1 MQRVIFYSPNIKILN
16 GAHHLHIYPSKLDK
30 TQFFRWHF
38 YSLFLFSMSVFIQ
51 FKHVMVVTLNSFHFY
66 VPLLLLTNLYSQTF
80 WTKTLMRGERSKF
93 IMCISHAII
102 IDVSAYIIFT
112 IWRIHLGA
120 SWFSSKVKKTFWHHY
135 HVCNI
140 TIKHAHFNT
149 RMPFSLHL
157 NKSYLFHIMHQLLLH
172 WC

>member
-1 MQRVIFYSPNIKILN
+1 
-16 GAHHLHIYPSKLDK
+16 
-30 TQFFRWHF
+30 
-38 YSLFLFSMSVFIQ
+38 
-51 FKHVMVVTLNSFHFY
+51 MVVTLNSFHFY

-157 NKSYLFHIMHQLLLH
+157 NKSYLFHINASTVIALVLKRTWTHFKIWLKLQYFQKTYLEYRTMVKISIVKIV
-172 WC
+172 